1 MNVPPTAVTVRFVS
15 GFGALAGADEASIEL
30 PGGATVAS
38 LIDALQERFPALS
51 PVAERAVCLVNARR
65 ADRETVL
72 ADGDRV
78 LVLRLLGGG

>member
-1 MNVPPTAVTVRFVS
+1 VSVPPIAVTVRFVS
-15 GFGALAGADEASIEL
+15 SLGALAGTDEASIEL

-38 LIDALQERFPALS
+38 LIDALPKRFPALLQ
-51 PVAERAVCLVNARR
+51 VAERAAYLVNARR

-78 LVLRLLGGG
+78 LVLQLLGGG